1 MAVITISR
9 QFGAGGRTLGKLV
22 AQKLGYAFVDEEIIQ
37 MVAKRAKVSINW
49 VESIEREAGGR
60 LQKYISKLVPKSFID
75 LILDDQRGY
84 IDEEIYVDLL
94 HQIINRLADEG
105 NAVII
110 GRGSQYILRD
120 REDAYHI
127 LLVAQK
133 ADRVKFMEEHYDLSP
148 KEAALVVS
156 RQDKRRMNLYRKFG
170 REDYDHPHL
179 YHLVINS
186 SKQDLKKAADLI
198 CRLVEPSKEESTNVS
213 DSL

>member
-1 MAVITISR
+1 MAIITISR
-9 QFGAGGRTLGKLV
+9 QFGAGGRTLGNLV
-22 AQKLGYAFVDEEIIQ
+22 AERLGYAFVDEEIIQ
-37 MVAKRAKVSINW
+37 MVAKRAKVSTNW
-49 VESIEREAGGR
+49 VESIEKEAGGR
-60 LQKYISKLVPKSFID
+60 LLKYITKVVPKSFID

-105 NAVII
+105 NTVII

-133 ADRVKFMEEHYDLSP
+133 EDRIKFMEENYDLSP

-156 RQDKRRMNLYRKFG
+156 RQDKRRTNLYRKFG
-170 REDYDHPHL
+170 KEDYDKPHL

-186 SKQDLKKAADLI
+186 SKQDLNKTTDLV
-198 CRLVEPSKEESTNVS
+198 CKLVETSREE
-213 DSL
+213 